1 MDIAPDFLE
10 EITSSEKNEDI
21 LLRLRSDSLYSLSII
36 EEDDVTLFEDFKVRD
51 GDDLGWPGYF
61 IGQCTSLHTLHIKLG
76 LTLSIP
82 SEEINDLLQGI
93 NRSRSISRLELGCL
107 PIGYESAGNVASI
120 IRDLPLKRL
129 ELD

>member
-1 MDIAPDFLE
+1 M
-10 EITSSEKNEDI
+10 
-21 LLRLRSDSLYSLSII
+21 
-36 EEDDVTLFEDFKVRD
+36 TLFEDFKVRD
-51 GDDLGWPGYF
+51 GDDLGWLGYF

-93 NRSRSISRLELGCL
+93 NRSRSISRLELVCL